1 MIISYQKWIGL
12 NRIGL
17 MIYQNTVEWLLNT
30 KDNAVLW
37 SYSGHSDTVSALF
50 GNTCTLVQAKQEG
63 DDPPLSHMNSGYSW
77 APSQDFR
84 GYVFNPNLKS
94 RRSLHVLFWIKVLSQ
109 WLELLHHCQPESW
122 RPQTIKWNPVQP
134 GSGISAPAFLQLNW
148 FWG

>member
-1 MIISYQKWIGL
+1 MYHIAFLKVLGFISFNAILVLFWIFPMIISYQKWIGL
-12 NRIGL
+12 NGIGL
-17 MIYQNTVEWLLNT
+17 TIYQNTVEWLLNT

-37 SYSGHSDTVSALF
+37 SYSGNSDTVSTLF

-94 RRSLHVLFWIKVLSQ
+94 LRSLHVLF
-109 WLELLHHCQPESW
+109 
-122 RPQTIKWNPVQP
+122 
-134 GSGISAPAFLQLNW
+134 
-148 FWG
+148 